1 MELLT
6 FMEPLCASMIW
17 RVMASPRPVPSG
29 LKVLKGV
36 KISGSCSGEIPHPL
50 SSTEMR
56 SLPAEQL
63 AWIFLLGVFLAYF
76 VYFRFQYTHFG
87 RGDSAFANTDGG
99 RLLIGVKD
107 NGAISGEI
115 GRAHV

>member
-63 AWIFLLGVFLAYF
+63 AWNVTFP
-76 VYFRFQYTHFG
+76 FG
-87 RGDSAFANTDGG
+87 KVMDSAAFRRRFRRACFIFA
-99 RLLIGVKD
+99 
-107 NGAISGEI
+107 
-115 GRAHV
+115 

>member
-36 KISGSCSGEIPHPL
+36 K
-50 SSTEMR
+50 
-56 SLPAEQL
+56 SLAVVPEKSH
-63 AWIFLLGVFLAYF
+63 IRCLL
-76 VYFRFQYTHFG
+76 Q
-87 RGDSAFANTDGG
+87 
-99 RLLIGVKD
+99 K
-107 NGAISGEI
+107 
-115 GRAHV
+115 